1 MTAEPVSPVA
11 GGDEQSVQT
20 TPKKPKA
27 KVVTNGEGMATFEC
41 TEANCQKRYKNK
53 NGLQYHQRTAHT
65 KKMDSFEEKVKIFLT
80 QRENREK
87 REGTNVVLNRI
98 PFEESSF

>member
-65 KKMDSFEEKVKIFLT
+65 KKMDSFEEKVKIFL
-80 QRENREK
+80 
-87 REGTNVVLNRI
+87 L
-98 PFEESSF
+98 